1 MKQQLQDRMK
11 KLNWTLYQVAKRVSD
26 SRAKRSHT
34 EPSPATRYH
43 TTIDKAI
50 ECPGRS
56 RLETLEEIVGVLGG
70 RLQIVWEDA
79 PTIPAPTTTR
89 AYSLKVFNDQGVLVS
104 LVFYTSFNNAF
115 EAMLTAAETGGH
127 AEIHLDAE
135 CFCTSEQVKAA
146 CNALQSKEE
155 PALSTSVGW
164 VVIA

>member
-1 MKQQLQDRMK
+1 MKKQLQDRMK

-26 SRAKRSHT
+26 SRAKRENT

-56 RLETLEEIVGVLGG
+56 RLKTIEEIIEVMGG
-70 RLQIVWEDA
+70 RLQIVWSDL
-79 PTIPAPTTTR
+79 PPIPDTVRTR
-89 AYSLKVFNDQGVLVS
+89 AYTLKVFDDKGVLVS
-104 LVFYTSFNNAF
+104 LQFFAKFNDAF
-115 EAMLTAAETGGH
+115 EAMLSAGGTGGH

-135 CFCTSEQVKAA
+135 CFCTSELVLAA